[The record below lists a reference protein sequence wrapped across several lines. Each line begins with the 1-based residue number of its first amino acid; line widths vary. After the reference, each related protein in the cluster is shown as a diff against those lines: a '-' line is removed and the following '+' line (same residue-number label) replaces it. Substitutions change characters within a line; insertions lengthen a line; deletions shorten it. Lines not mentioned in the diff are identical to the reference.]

1 MSLVTFVWSWQSRM
15 SSNIGGWKHGGRLIT
30 LIDFPPEPL
39 LDVSASRP
47 LTEMWVHVC
56 VDSAECDCEFSF
68 SEEDNRPSPESVEHD
83 ACVRRR
89 VVSQHWHKCYNT
101 LLCKCQSHPIKCLSD
116 AIALKGFP
124 PIKFCVCYRLC
135 FLFFLSFPETLHSQE
150 CCART
155 PLQYIQWQLIQYH
168 VSCCSSLALFSVIL
182 LGHVCLL
189 FICEQF
195 WPPTRW
201 LYLQR
206 CQSVVCSVDFTLIT
220 GCSTRSQAPTLF
232 CSVAAMKFILAVQKQ
247 PTVTDFSRR
256 CLMIDQWTLHT
267 HLSYFP
273 ILFLCSALSVSE
285 VFCCLGDWAK
295 N

>member
-1 MSLVTFVWSWQSRM
+1 MCEVDSQECLQTSADENAEADWSHLLIFHPSRSSMSPQVV
-15 SSNIGGWKHGGRLIT
+15 
-30 LIDFPPEPL
+30 
-39 LDVSASRP
+39 P

-56 VDSAECDCEFSF
+56 VDSAKCDCEFSF

-116 AIALKGFP
+116 AVALKGFP
-124 PIKFCVCYRLC
+124 PIKFCVCYQLC

-168 VSCCSSLALFSVIL
+168 VSCCSSLALFSVTL

-189 FICEQF
+189 FICEQL
-195 WPPTRW
+195 WPPTHW

-220 GCSTRSQAPTLF
+220 GCSNRSQAPTLF
-232 CSVAAMKFILAVQKQ
+232 CSVAAMKFILA
-247 PTVTDFSRR
+247 F
-256 CLMIDQWTLHT
+256 
-267 HLSYFP
+267 
-273 ILFLCSALSVSE
+273 
-285 VFCCLGDWAK
+285 
-295 N
+295 